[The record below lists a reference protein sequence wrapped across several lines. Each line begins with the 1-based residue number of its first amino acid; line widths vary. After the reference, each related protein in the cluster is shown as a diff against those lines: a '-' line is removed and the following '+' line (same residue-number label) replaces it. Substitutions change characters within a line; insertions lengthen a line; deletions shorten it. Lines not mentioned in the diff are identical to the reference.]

1 MLDEGDDVMRML
13 PVVVLVGAV
22 ASASYASAQDNPV
35 VVSKPRYT
43 TDVMRKRISGEAPVT
58 CRLADKTEHL
68 VTTTVAVGGK
78 TYRCVTVLDENF
90 NPVGAAWTPV
100 QQ

>member
-1 MLDEGDDVMRML
+1 MKMMA
-13 PVVVLVGAV
+13 VVVLVGAV
-22 ASASYASAQDNPV
+22 ALGSYVSAQDKPV

-43 TDVMRKRISGEAPVT
+43 TDVMRKRISGKAPET

-68 VTTTVAVGGK
+68 VTTAVAVGGR

-90 NPVGAAWTPV
+90 NALGAAWTPV
-100 QQ
+100 LEQP

>member
-1 MLDEGDDVMRML
+1 MKML
-13 PVVVLVGAV
+13 PGVVLVGAV
-22 ASASYASAQDNPV
+22 ALGSYVSAQDKPV

-43 TDVMRKRISGEAPVT
+43 TDVMRKRISGETAVT

-68 VTTTVAVGGK
+68 VTTAVAVGGK
-78 TYRCVTVLDENF
+78 TYRCVTVLDEHF

-100 QQ
+100 LEQP

>member
-1 MLDEGDDVMRML
+1 MKML
-13 PVVVLVGAV
+13 PVVVMVAAV
-22 ASASYASAQDNPV
+22 ALGSYVSAQDKPV

-43 TDVMRKRISGEAPVT
+43 TDVMRKRISGDAAVT

-78 TYRCVTVLDENF
+78 TYRCVTVVNENF
-90 NPVGAAWTPV
+90 SPIGAAWTPV
-100 QQ
+100 LEP

>member
-1 MLDEGDDVMRML
+1 MRVL
-13 PVVVLVGAV
+13 PMVVLAGAV
-22 ASASYASAQDNPV
+22 AWGSDASAQDKPV
-35 VVSKPRYT
+35 VVSTPRYT
-43 TDVMRKRISGEAPVT
+43 TDVMRKRISGEPPLV

-78 TYRCVTVLDENF
+78 TYRCVSLLDENF
-90 NPVGAAWTPV
+90 SPVGAAWTPV